1 MPFSRESSQPRD
13 RTQVFCIEKRDLNM
27 MFYIHPDYP
36 PARKFQIAARGGGIQ
51 TKPSGLA
58 KLRRQRLK
66 FEKAATSCRVEY

>member
-1 MPFSRESSQPRD
+1 
-13 RTQVFCIEKRDLNM
+13 M

-36 PARKFQIAARGGGIQ
+36 PAHKFQIAAQGGGIQ

-58 KLRRQRLK
+58 KLGRQRLK